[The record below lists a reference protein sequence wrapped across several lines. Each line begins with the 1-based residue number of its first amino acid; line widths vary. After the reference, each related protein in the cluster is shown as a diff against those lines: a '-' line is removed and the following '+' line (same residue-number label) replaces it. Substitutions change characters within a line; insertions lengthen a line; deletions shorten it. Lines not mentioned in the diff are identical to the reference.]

1 MGLGLTVRVTVRL
14 GLGLTVHY
22 RGTDG
27 LIIFASRGVRVHP
40 RKDLSPEGI
49 EMSLEVGK
57 IRSSQICFCCGDLR
71 TVRAVLAVQKSP
83 KSTDGIVPSG
93 SQGSKSSTEDA
104 KVTPNPSEIIE
115 LNQSHRF

>member
-57 IRSSQICFCCGDLR
+57 IRSSQIFFWCDDLR
-71 TVRAVLAVQKSP
+71 IATAVLTVQIPP
-83 KSTDGIVPSG
+83 KSLDGIAFGESLGVS
-93 SQGSKSSTEDA
+93 A
-104 KVTPNPSEIIE
+104 
-115 LNQSHRF
+115 F